1 MTRPLPEK
9 AGNMID
15 LENMNHAQRR
25 AVTWTGGPLL
35 VLAGPGSGKTFTI
48 TNRILFLMEQ
58 GTPPEQI
65 LVITF
70 TREAAMSMQRRF
82 RELSGGFRPVCFG
95 TFHSVF
101 YQILKNSGVLNNHKI
116 LNGSERKKILLPIL
130 KRFCTDS
137 EKRTGEALGEDAMM
151 LLSAFSYY
159 KNTLRMEEAAEMA
172 PEEWRPQFGTILQ
185 RYEKAA
191 RDDGGLDFDDM
202 LCRCREL
209 LAGNEKLLRSW
220 QARFRHILID
230 EFQDINPV
238 QYEVVK
244 LLSGG
249 CGNVFAVGDDDQA
262 IYGFRGSE
270 PECLRRFE
278 REYGAEKVLL
288 DINYRS
294 HPQIVR
300 ASLAVVAG
308 NGDRFSKQLRPSPER
323 EAEEKKEQG
332 KGRKGTALA
341 HEESGNRDDSGEGD
355 KKRVKLAAFSEKGEQ
370 YDYLAERLRRF
381 LAVGK
386 DGEKCAVLFRTN
398 ARMQELAVRLR
409 TEGIPFVIKE
419 KVPNVYEHFIVRDIM
434 AYLLLASGQWDRGL
448 LLRVVNRP
456 SRYVSREAI
465 GSSGGSLKELISF
478 YETWGRTD
486 TGARAA
492 AEKLRGFDR
501 QLKALGKLPPGL
513 AVSYIR
519 RAVGYEAYL
528 RQTAGNALRFA
539 EWLEVLEWLRED
551 AGRFPDIEKWQEA
564 QEAYGRELKQNGD
577 AKRAEGAERNGSA
590 GGAEV
595 AGRSGGAGGTK
606 SAERSS
612 GAGGTESAGRYV
624 GTGEPGSAAAGISL
638 MTVHGSKGLEFDTV
652 IVADCNES
660 VFPHGSLQTK
670 EQVEEERR
678 IFYVAMTRAKE
689 NLELLYLTGTKER
702 PRLPSRFLNPL
713 LKEI

>member
-15 LENMNHAQRR
+15 LEHMNHAQRR

-48 TNRILFLMEQ
+48 TNRILFLMER

-95 TFHSVF
+95 TFHSIF

-116 LNGSERKKILLPIL
+116 LNSSERKKILLPIL

-137 EKRTGEALGEDAMM
+137 EKRTGEALGEDAMT

-185 RYEKAA
+185 RYEKAV

-202 LCRCREL
+202 LCRCREI

-294 HPQIVR
+294 HPQIIR
-300 ASLAVVAG
+300 ASLAVVAE

-323 EAEEKKEQG
+323 ETEEKKEQ
-332 KGRKGTALA
+332 
-341 HEESGNRDDSGEGD
+341 E
-355 KKRVKLAAFSEKGEQ
+355 KRVKLAAFSEKGEQ
-370 YDYLAERLRRF
+370 YDYLAERLHRF

-409 TEGIPFVIKE
+409 TEGIPFVMKE

-577 AKRAEGAERNGSA
+577 AKRAEVAGRNSGAGRAEGAGRNSGTGRAEVAGRSSGA

-595 AGRSGGAGGTK
+595 AGRSGGAGGT
-606 SAERSS
+606 
-612 GAGGTESAGRYV
+612 ESAGRNV

-660 VFPHGSLQTK
+660 VFPHGSLQPK

-702 PRLPSRFLNPL
+702 PRLPSRFLDPL